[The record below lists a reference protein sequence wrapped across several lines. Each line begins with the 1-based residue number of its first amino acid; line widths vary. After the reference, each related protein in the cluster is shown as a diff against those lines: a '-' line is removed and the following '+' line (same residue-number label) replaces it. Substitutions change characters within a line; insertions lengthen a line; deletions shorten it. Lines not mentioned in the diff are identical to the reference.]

1 MDLLDNYIVGI
12 ILIVTGLIVVKYPRM
27 LNVMTKERQ
36 RKTDMNAVGRMAC
49 KCFLCMGLCQI
60 IGAFFMTKYEL
71 WAFSGLFNLL
81 LVMIGSVIIVV
92 KANSRKYRK

>member
-36 RKTDMNAVGRMAC
+36 RKTDMNAVGR
-49 KCFLCMGLCQI
+49 
-60 IGAFFMTKYEL
+60 
-71 WAFSGLFNLL
+71 
-81 LVMIGSVIIVV
+81 
-92 KANSRKYRK
+92 R